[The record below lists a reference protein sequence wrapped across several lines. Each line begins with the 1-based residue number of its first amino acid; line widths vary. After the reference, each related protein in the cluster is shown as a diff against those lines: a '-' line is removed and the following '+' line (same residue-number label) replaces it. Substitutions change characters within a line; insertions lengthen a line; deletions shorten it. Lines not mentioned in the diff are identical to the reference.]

1 MRRFFLASYLLIVPA
16 LAGSSAA
23 QEKKDLPSQKTRDA
37 LEQFQKTPA
46 SIGKAIEG
54 LTDALK
60 EKLGV
65 GSETKP
71 AAKAGADLTVPT
83 KKAGPVLPRYS
94 SAGRRD
100 PFQPFGLRAKA
111 QRRPRESLSP
121 LERYEL
127 GQLKLVGV
135 VSDAKEPRAMVEDSA
150 GLGYIVKVGMSI
162 GPDEGKVRA
171 IKSNEVVI
179 EENYIDFYGAKKV
192 RQVSMRLATDS
203 P

>member
-1 MRRFFLASYLLIVPA
+1 MRRYLLASCFLILAAP
-16 LAGSSAA
+16 AGSGLA
-23 QEKKDLPSQKTRDA
+23 QEKKELPSQKTRDA
-37 LEQFQKTPA
+37 VEKFQKAPA
-46 SIGKAIEG
+46 GIGKTIEG

-65 GSETKP
+65 GGETKP
-71 AAKAGADLTVPT
+71 AAKAEVDLTVPT
-83 KKAGPVLPRYS
+83 MKAGPVLPRYS

-100 PFQPFGLRAKA
+100 PFQPLTLRAKA
-111 QRRPRESLSP
+111 TRRPRASLSP

-135 VSDAKEPRAMVEDSA
+135 VSDAKEPRAMIEDSA
-150 GLGYIVKVGMSI
+150 GLGYIVKVGMLI

-179 EENYIDFYGAKKV
+179 EESYIDFYGAKKV
-192 RQVSMRLATDS
+192 RQVSMKLATE
-203 P
+203 

>member
-1 MRRFFLASYLLIVPA
+1 MKRFLSAVRFLIVAVLVGPG
-16 LAGSSAA
+16 LA

-37 LEQFQKTPA
+37 VEKFQKAPA
-46 SIGKAIEG
+46 GVGSALEG

-65 GSETKP
+65 ASEIKP
-71 AAKAGADLTVPT
+71 AVKAEADLTVPT
-83 KKAGPVLPRYS
+83 MKAGPVLPRYS

-100 PFQPFGLRAKA
+100 PFQPFGLKAKA

-121 LERYEL
+121 LERYEI

-135 VSDAKEPRAMVEDSA
+135 VSDAKEPRAMIEDSA
-150 GLGYIVKVGMSI
+150 GLGYIVKVGTLI

-171 IKSNEVVI
+171 IKRNELVI
-179 EENYIDFYGAKKV
+179 EETYIDFYGARKL
-192 RQVSMRLATDS
+192 RQVSMRMATD
-203 P
+203 